1 MVSGWRKGCFAALSL
16 AKERQAL
23 IAGALVLALFSGG
36 WAAVEWKDV
45 EAGSAIEAAL
55 YKWMPVGASKV
66 LGLRPPKQ
74 AVPLLGALIQKQ
86 PTAELYSLK
95 AMNEEALLDFA
106 GAEADWRKYAGA
118 ATDRAAGQLALAD
131 FYHRRLRPSDEI
143 AMLTTIGMAP
153 LPASEKL
160 TPTTQQQSWMAFERV
175 LTVVQE
181 NALLGEGAEQDYR
194 NWITRYPE
202 QSSVYARYFQLLLD
216 HKKFADADKL
226 IAQYHAKFAK
236 DDVFPVKARAL
247 LAYKQGSV
255 AQGLAVYESNFQP
268 LWDQE
273 LVQSYFD
280 LMTETKSLRKFV
292 DRARADLERNPDDL
306 NAAAR
311 IYYYYQRQGRTD
323 AAQQTLTDYR
333 LRKEQRKAK
342 WSSREL
348 YTLAKLE
355 AGLNAHAEAA
365 RYYYALYNSNDTTD
379 AQEQAL
385 AGLAGLLMS
394 APEQSVRLGSSEL
407 SMYKDIATLDPGPG
421 FLNGILSLVLNWSEP
436 QYQYAQE
443 EQRAVPYFHRAEAA
457 ELLRVID
464 AKYPNSIYRAG
475 LHASLIE
482 AYANYGESDA
492 VIRDGKQ
499 FLAAF
504 PNAADREKVSLL
516 MADAYERNNRDQD
529 EFALYDLLL
538 TELGKKAEGVPLGA
552 EQERYPAQP
561 GYRQQA
567 QNNNSDEG
575 DGEGASDGEQQQ
587 PENQRAFNIQGT
599 QKTEVTGGVRSPE
612 YSRVLE
618 RYLSRLVSTKRIS
631 DALVV
636 LRKEIDRNPNDP
648 GLYERLAN
656 FLGQNELGA
665 QQEQVYQ
672 KAIQQFPDRSWYHKL
687 ARFYLREKRNADLD
701 RLNGQVLKIFSGTE
715 LEGYFQN
722 VGLVSDYYTR
732 LNEYAHQRFP
742 HDLYFTRNLISEY
755 WRDDTRREKLWRE
768 NWWQAED
775 LRNQYFEYLSRH
787 GRLESELA
795 ALKQSEPAA
804 QQEKWQ
810 DLASGNPIVARF
822 VGEADLWRSHFE
834 EAAPVMGALA
844 QQFPADEELG
854 HRASAVFRS
863 LAAFNPKNTDVAVTI
878 EENLYKVKPG
888 DRDGLAR
895 IGDILADCELFDR
908 AAPYWDRMAT
918 VRPGE
923 AKAYL
928 DPATVYWDYYNFDRA
943 LKLLNEG
950 RSKLNDPA
958 LYSYEEG
965 AIYENRREY
974 PAAVAE
980 YLKGALKE
988 HEGGESYSRLLQ
1000 LAPRPKLR
1008 EIVDQASAPLA
1019 EGDAPKLESVKL
1031 RIAVLEAQNRPKDVE
1046 KLMADMAG
1054 RTSSL
1059 EMLEWL
1065 EGTARE
1071 KSLSAV
1077 QQTVLE
1083 RQAAV
1088 TTDPIRR
1095 LELRY
1100 SLVRFYE
1107 AKKDLNAA
1115 QRNLE
1120 QLYHENPKIMG
1131 VVRSTVDFYWRNKE
1145 KQPAINVL
1153 LQAAKDAYPEL
1164 SKQFLFEAA
1173 RKQTDAGQYA
1183 AARKIVEGLAADAPY
1198 NDEYIAAI
1206 ADTYGRSGD
1215 DQGLKAFYIEK
1226 IEQFRKA
1233 PMTQDVRT
1241 REIAGLRRSLIPA
1254 LTRLK
1259 DYPGAVDQY
1268 IEVINKFPED
1278 DALVSEA
1285 ALYAQ
1290 KYGRDQQ
1297 LVMYYAN
1304 TIKQSPKDYR
1314 WPMVL
1319 AKTET
1324 QLEHYP
1330 AAINAYGVAIQVR
1343 PDRVDMRQARAE
1355 LLERTMRF
1363 DEAAADYQKLFDLNY
1378 HDTRWM
1384 EKLATVRA
1392 REGKVKE
1399 TIAALQAALIDNRP
1413 EKPSNYFEVAQRLE
1427 SWGML
1432 KEAREFA
1439 QKGVDSAGRDLLATG
1454 ENHAGAELY
1463 TRIMTRLRQQDSAYQ
1478 RLWTAVGDGNS
1489 LTASF
1494 DVAMKQV
1501 EKNGIAS
1508 VTDREWRE
1516 RETRLRQAAAQSGMI
1531 SCMMTMGQTV
1541 GTYFTPEEKVAF
1553 GSWLETKGRSASTE
1567 DLINYFVPV
1576 AGKAGLPEIEVKWND
1591 RLMLAHARTNG
1602 AMFKARLVTI
1612 QTKRMR
1618 FAELGAQLER
1628 YSNTLSPSEGRYGV
1642 LLEAA
1647 DAYHQGAEY
1656 DKELAVLTAV
1666 DQRLSGDYEQRF
1678 FGLLLQKH
1686 PEELVN
1692 IAGNSNNSWGFPALQ
1707 YVIRHGDAKLTQE
1720 AVAARGHH
1728 IAAVWTPAYSALA
1741 GLYDA
1746 DRSPV
1751 VKTSFVTA
1759 LGDATIGERISKS
1772 VDRSQQLA
1780 GNIWFY
1786 YGSRY
1791 GEWMGATGNGDPE
1804 DFLPAILEQSP
1815 GTSSSYVTTAQ
1826 YYADAKKFELALQ
1839 DYAHVLELAPGRADI
1854 HDKMALLMWRQQKR
1868 AEAIAEWKLA
1878 LEIFDAQVNARTIP
1892 ESFWENFRYTLN
1904 HIGNRKLLTELR
1916 PHVNG
1921 VIRDYVRHNG
1931 SYESDGILR
1940 EAYLATGDPQAG
1952 TAWMLE
1958 LASIA
1963 PERGQ
1968 FLQGLVNAKWIPAK
1982 AKDPIYQQYLG
1993 QLQAQVEKSDALAKT
2008 YAEQDLRN
2016 WQLQYAQFL
2025 VGLGQF
2031 DKAEERLNSLV
2042 KRSDASLQ
2050 ALSPVGGDYEAV
2062 SPDEQ
2067 SPSAQELEVRMRIA
2081 IERKQFDAIV
2091 EQYRLHPETAPGVD
2105 LLRNVATTL
2114 QKSGQR
2120 GPARKILEYVFT
2132 QEIAEHRLNAA
2143 NMLGLAEIRIQDGDM
2158 PGALQLLHRLTLVV
2172 GAPFENLE
2180 PAASLLSR
2188 TRRHAEAVEFLAQ
2201 LMKATPWDERIRLKL
2216 AQEQL
2221 ASGMGADAAQG
2232 EAVRVASD
2240 AQSAYSDRED
2250 AASILKGRGVASL
2263 GSAELDVLASGNAS
2277 PELADKAHF
2286 YAARLRAAEKTT
2298 AADVKERLLRNAL
2311 NDTPDRDAARVPLF
2325 TILASAGKDQQATS
2339 VTEPML
2345 HGNFLAQ
2352 AQPNRYEENAVDD
2365 DEEGSSNASYD
2376 SSADEVQMESALEQ
2390 VTTAQKA
2397 QLAYALGKSYLRLA
2411 DYQKALQYF
2420 LTAKSLEGSKTTKA
2434 EIDKSIASVRATMK
2448 RIASNDLRMPIVHVE
2463 LEQERVVRP
2472 RLVEVARVLPKSPPA
2487 TRKAPKGGAQ

>member
-1 MVSGWRKGCFAALSL
+1 MRRAVVSAAMV
-16 AKERQAL
+16 
-23 IAGALVLALFSGG
+23 LVVFSAG
-36 WAAVEWKDV
+36 WAAVEWKNV
-45 EAGSAIEAAL
+45 EAESAIESAL
-55 YKWMPVGASKV
+55 YKWMPIGASKV
-66 LGLRPPKQ
+66 LGLRPPKE
-74 AVPLLGALIQKQ
+74 AVPLLGALIQEQ

-95 AMNEEALLDFA
+95 AMNEEASLDFA
-106 GAEADWRKYAGA
+106 GAEADWKKYSESS
-118 ATDRAAGQLALAD
+118 TDRAVGQLALAD
-131 FYHRRLRPSDEI
+131 FYHRRLRPTDET
-143 AMLTTIGMAP
+143 AVLTMIGKAP
-153 LPASEKL
+153 SPASEKL
-160 TPTTQQQSWMAFERV
+160 TPTTQQKSWQAFERV
-175 LTVVQE
+175 LTVAQE
-181 NALLGEGAEQDYR
+181 NALPGDIAEQDYR
-194 NWITRYPE
+194 NWTARYPE

-216 HKKFADADKL
+216 HKKFADADRL
-226 IAQYHAKFAK
+226 ITQYHAKFAK

-292 DRARADLERNPDDL
+292 DRARADLEKNPDDL

-333 LRKEQRKAK
+333 LRKEQRNAK
-342 WSSREL
+342 WNSQEL

-355 AGLNAHAEAA
+355 AGLNSHAEAA
-365 RYYYALYNSNDTTD
+365 RYYYALYNSKDTAD

-499 FLAAF
+499 FLASF
-504 PNAADREKVSLL
+504 PNAEDREKVSLL
-516 MADAYERNNRDQD
+516 MADAYERNKRDQE
-529 EFALYDLLL
+529 EFALYDSLL

-552 EQERYPAQP
+552 EQERYPSQP
-561 GYRQQA
+561 AYRQPV
-567 QNNNSDEG
+567 QNNNSGE
-575 DGEGASDGEQQQ
+575 DGEGEEASGGEQQ
-587 PENQRAFNIQGT
+587 PENQRAFNIGGA
-599 QKTEVTGGVRSPE
+599 KNPAEVTGGVRSPE

-618 RYLSRLVSTKRIS
+618 RYLSRLVSTKRIP

-665 QQEQVYQ
+665 QEEQVYQ

-687 ARFYLREKRNADLD
+687 ARFYLRQKREGDLA
-701 RLNGQVLKIFSGTE
+701 RLSEQVIKIFSGTE
-715 LEGYFQN
+715 LESYFQN
-722 VGLVSDYYTR
+722 VGMASEYYTR

-742 HDLYFTRNLISEY
+742 HDLYFTRNLIGAY
-755 WRDDTRREKLWRE
+755 WKYDEKREKLWRE

-775 LRNQYFEYLSRH
+775 LRGQYFEYLARH
-787 GRLESELA
+787 GKLEAELS

-804 QQEKWQ
+804 QQGKWQ
-810 DLASGNPIVARF
+810 ELASGNPIVARF
-822 VGEADLWRSHFE
+822 IGETDLWRSHFE
-834 EAAPVMGALA
+834 QAAPVMGALA

-863 LAAFNPKNTDVAVTI
+863 LAAFNPKNTDVAVAI
-878 EENLYKVKPG
+878 EENLCKVNPG

-895 IGDILADCELFDR
+895 IGDIFSDRELFDR

-923 AKAYL
+923 SKAYL
-928 DPATVYWDYYNFDRA
+928 DAATVYWDYYNFDTA

-950 RSKLNDPA
+950 RTKLNDPE

-965 AIYENRREY
+965 AIYESRREY

-988 HEGGESYSRLLQ
+988 HEGGESYSRLMQ
-1000 LAPRPKLR
+1000 LAPRPRLR
-1008 EIVDQASAPLA
+1008 DIVDQATATLA
-1019 EGDAPKLESVKL
+1019 EGEAPKLESVKL

-1046 KLMADMAG
+1046 KLLADLAG
-1054 RTSSL
+1054 RTNSL

-1065 EGTARE
+1065 ESTARE

-1100 SLVRFYE
+1100 SLVSFYE
-1107 AKKDLNAA
+1107 GKKDLNSA

-1120 QLYHENPKIMG
+1120 QLYYENPKIMG

-1173 RKQTDAGQYA
+1173 RKETDAGQYA
-1183 AARKIVEGLAADAPY
+1183 PARKIVEGLAADSPY

-1206 ADTYGRSGD
+1206 ADTYARSGD
-1215 DQGLKAFYIEK
+1215 DQGLKTFYLARIEA
-1226 IEQFRKA
+1226 FRKA
-1233 PMTQDVRT
+1233 PMTQDART
-1241 REIAGLRRSLIPA
+1241 REIAGLRRALIPA

-1285 ALYAQ
+1285 TLYAQ
-1290 KYGRDQQ
+1290 KYAREQQ
-1297 LVMYYAN
+1297 LVNYYAN

-1330 AAINAYGVAIQVR
+1330 SAIDAYGLAIQVR

-1363 DEAAADYQKLFDLNY
+1363 DEAAADYQKLYDLNY

-1384 EKLATVRA
+1384 ETLAEVRA
-1392 REGKVKE
+1392 REGKSRE
-1399 TIAALQAALIDNRP
+1399 AISALQAALINNRP
-1413 EKPSNYFEVAQRLE
+1413 EKPSNYFEVARRLE

-1432 KEAREFA
+1432 REAREFA
-1439 QKGVDSAGRDLLATG
+1439 QKGVDSAGRDLLATS
-1454 ENHAGAELY
+1454 ENHSGAELY
-1463 TRIMTRLRQQDSAYQ
+1463 TRIMTRLRQQDAAYQ

-1489 LTASF
+1489 LAASF
-1494 DVAMKQV
+1494 DVAMRQV

-1508 VTDREWRE
+1508 VTDKEWRE
-1516 RETRLRQAAAQSGMI
+1516 REIRMRQAAAQSGMTR
-1531 SCMMTMGQTV
+1531 SMVEMGQAA
-1541 GTYFTPEEKVAF
+1541 GKYFTPEEKSAF
-1553 GSWLETKGRSASTE
+1553 GSWLEAKGQAATTD
-1567 DLINYFVPV
+1567 DLEHYFLPV
-1576 AGKAGLPEIEVKWND
+1576 AGPAGLPEIESKWDD
-1591 RLMLAHARTNG
+1591 RLMLAHAGGPNSNG
-1602 AMFKARLVTI
+1602 SAFKYKLIAI
-1612 QTKRMR
+1612 QTKRGR
-1618 FAELGAQLER
+1618 FAELGMQLER
-1628 YSNTLSPSEGRYGV
+1628 YSNTLSETTGRYGV

-1647 DAYHQGAEY
+1647 DAYRQGAEY
-1656 DKELAVLTAV
+1656 DKELVVLTAV

-1692 IAGNSNNSWGFPALQ
+1692 ISGNSNNRWGFPALQ
-1707 YVIRHGDAKLTQE
+1707 YVIRHGDAKLTQQ

-1728 IAAVWTPAYSALA
+1728 TEPVWTPAYSALT

-1746 DRSPV
+1746 DRSPM
-1751 VKTSFVTA
+1751 VKTAFVTA
-1759 LGDATIGERISKS
+1759 LGDATIGERISKT
-1772 VDRSQQLA
+1772 VDRTQQLA
-1780 GNIWFY
+1780 GNIWYY

-1826 YYADAKKFELALQ
+1826 YYSDAKKLDLALQ

-1854 HDKMALLMWRQQKR
+1854 HDKMALLMWRQQKK
-1868 AEAIAEWKLA
+1868 AEATAEWKLA
-1878 LEIFDAQVNARTIP
+1878 LEMFDAEVNARTIP
-1892 ESFWENFRYTLN
+1892 DTFWENFRYTLN
-1904 HIGNRKLLTELR
+1904 HIGNRKLLAELR
-1916 PHVNG
+1916 PQVDT
-1921 VIRDYVRHNG
+1921 VLRDYVRHNG
-1931 SYESDGILR
+1931 SYESDAILR

-1968 FLQGLVNAKWIPAK
+1968 FLQGLVNSKWIPAK
-1982 AKDPIYQQYLG
+1982 AKDPIYLQYLS
-1993 QLQAQVEKSDALAKT
+1993 QLLSQVQKSDALAKT

-2016 WQLQYAQFL
+2016 WQLQYASFL

-2031 DKAEERLNSLV
+2031 DKAEEALNSVV
-2042 KRSDASLQ
+2042 KPSVSRA
-2050 ALSPVGGDYEAV
+2050 GGDSEEVA
-2062 SPDEQ
+2062 DGQ
-2067 SPSAQELEVRMRIA
+2067 SPSLQELEVRMRIA
-2081 IERKQFDAIV
+2081 IARNQFDAMID
-2091 EQYRLHPETAPGVD
+2091 QYKSHPESAPAVE

-2120 GPARKILEYVFT
+2120 GPARKILEYVFQ

-2158 PGALQLLHRLTLVV
+2158 PGALQILRRLTLVV
-2172 GAPFENLE
+2172 GQPFENLE

-2188 TRRHAEAVEFLAQ
+2188 TGHHAEAVEFLAQ

-2221 ASGMGADAAQG
+2221 ASDVGAGTAQA
-2232 EAVRVASD
+2232 EAVKVASD
-2240 AQSAYSDRED
+2240 PQSAYIDRED
-2250 AASILKGRGVASL
+2250 AASILKGRGAASL
-2263 GSAELDVLASGNAS
+2263 GSAELDALAGGNIS
-2277 PELADKAHF
+2277 VEFVDKPHF
-2286 YAARLRAAEKTT
+2286 YAARLRAAEKAVST
-2298 AADVKERLLRNAL
+2298 DVKERLLRNAL
-2311 NDTPDRDAARVPLF
+2311 SDTPDRDAARMPLF
-2325 TILASAGKDQQATS
+2325 TVLANAGKDRLATS
-2339 VTEPML
+2339 AVDPML
-2345 HGNFLAQ
+2345 HGNFFGRV
-2352 AQPNRYEENAVDD
+2352 QPNQYEENAIDD
-2365 DEEGSSNASYD
+2365 DDVVSANTNDD
-2376 SSADEVQMESALEQ
+2376 SSAEQIQMESALEKI
-2390 VTTAQKA
+2390 TTAQKA
-2397 QLAYALGKSYLRLA
+2397 QLAYALGKSYLQLE
-2411 DYQKALQYF
+2411 DHQKALQYF
-2420 LTAKSLEGSKTTKA
+2420 RTAKGLESSMATKA
-2434 EIDKSIASVRATMK
+2434 EIDKSIAGVRATIK
-2448 RIASNDLRMPIVHVE
+2448 RMANNDQRMPIVHVE
-2463 LEQERVVRP
+2463 LEQDRVVRP
-2472 RLVEVARVLPKSPPA
+2472 RLLEVAKAPPKSPPVNS
-2487 TRKAPKGGAQ
+2487 KAPKGGAQ